1 MLASGFDPMAFA
13 EPIPDCGRCPIR
25 ARHFDGPE
33 ELAGHARLAA
43 VVSRRQWRDR
53 QALFVEGHRGQ
64 HVFFVRTGAVRLTR
78 LQPDGT
84 EVLIDFVGAG
94 GVVGL
99 ESIFAGDNDVT
110 ATACGNVSCC
120 TANAADVRS
129 LLPATPGLA
138 LALLRMSSEDV
149 GGLRSRFADV
159 TSAPAEQRV
168 ARFLLGTLPTW
179 QAQVP
184 GFTQMDMARALGLTP
199 ETLCRVLAQFRRRQW
214 VRGQAR
220 NLSVIDKEQLLLL
233 STGAQND

>member
-1 MLASGFDPMAFA
+1 MAFA
-13 EPIPDCGRCPIR
+13 DLTPDCGRCPIR

-43 VVSRRQWRDR
+43 VVARRQWRDR
-53 QALFVEGHRGQ
+53 QTLFVEGHQGE
-64 HVFFVRTGAVRLTR
+64 HVFFVRSGAVRLTR
-78 LQPDGT
+78 LQPDGA

-99 ESIFAGDNDVT
+99 ESIFSGENDVT
-110 ATACGNVSCC
+110 ATACGVVACC
-120 TANAADVRS
+120 TASASDVRG
-129 LLPATPGLA
+129 LLPTTPGLA
-138 LALLRMSSEDV
+138 VALLRISHADV
-149 GGLRSRFADV
+149 GGLRTRFADV

-168 ARFLLGTLPTW
+168 ARFLLGTLPVW

-214 VRGQAR
+214 VHGQAHSLTVLDR
-220 NLSVIDKEQLLLL
+220 ERLQQLSA
-233 STGAQND
+233 GAAQHG